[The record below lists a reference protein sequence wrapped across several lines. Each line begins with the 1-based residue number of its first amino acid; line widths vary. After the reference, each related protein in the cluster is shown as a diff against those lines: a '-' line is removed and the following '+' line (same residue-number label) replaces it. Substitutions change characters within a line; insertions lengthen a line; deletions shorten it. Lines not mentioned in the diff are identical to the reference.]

1 MFETEPNSTEVE
13 TRATND
19 GLPRGGVRS
28 ESVRIANLSTILR
41 CLHFSG
47 PKSRSRLVE
56 ETGLTRSSVAA
67 LVGELSDAGLV
78 SEHAAT
84 PSGSPGRP
92 SPTVAVNADRNMVLA
107 IKIEVDDIAVAIV
120 GLGGEV
126 LYRIRVNRYRD
137 LATVEQTVNDIATL
151 VADAHAA
158 VGNAPLLGA
167 SVAIVG
173 LVQRSTNTLVIAP
186 NLGWSDIAL
195 GDLLQHATQL
205 DIPFAVANEGD
216 VAALAE
222 TRRGTAVGQRHVIFL
237 SGEVGVGG
245 GIVAGGR
252 VISGRG
258 GFAGEVGHMPVNP
271 DGLECGC
278 GARGCWET
286 EVGVRSLLRR
296 TGRKPEGGPAALD
309 EVLQAA
315 ARGDADV
322 LQALDT
328 QGDWLGTGLAGL
340 IHIFDPEMVVLGGM
354 FRRVYPYVIEALQ
367 RSLTDRLLATTV
379 GDIDIVASTLGEDA
393 SLLGAAEL
401 AFEPLLN
408 DPLAFAL
415 R

>member
-1 MFETEPNSTEVE
+1 MT
-13 TRATND
+13 
-19 GLPRGGVRS
+19 
-28 ESVRIANLSTILR
+28 
-41 CLHFSG
+41 
-47 PKSRSRLVE
+47 
-56 ETGLTRSSVAA
+56 
-67 LVGELSDAGLV
+67 
-78 SEHAAT
+78 
-84 PSGSPGRP
+84 
-92 SPTVAVNADRNMVLA
+92 
-107 IKIEVDDIAVAIV
+107 
-120 GLGGEV
+120 
-126 LYRIRVNRYRD
+126 
-137 LATVEQTVNDIATL
+137 DIATL

-173 LVQRSTNTLVIAP
+173 LVRRSTNTLVIAP

-222 TRRGTAVGQRHVIFL
+222 TRRGIAVGQSHVIFL

-271 DGLECGC
+271 DGLKCGC

-296 TGRKPEGGPAALD
+296 TGRKPDGGPAALD

-315 ARGDADV
+315 AEGDADV
-322 LQALDT
+322 LQALDA